1 MDVEVVRIGS
11 RKSQLALIQTDYV
24 LKELTSIYPNKSFEV
39 ISMSTIG
46 DKILDKSLSKIGEKN
61 LFTKE
66 LEIALKNKEVD
77 FVVHSLKDLPT
88 TLPEGMIIGA
98 VCKRENP
105 NDAVVLHEKHKDLT
119 LATLPAGCV
128 IGTSSLRRRAQ
139 LQHFHPHLKFKSV
152 RGNLNTRLNKLD
164 NDQLY
169 DGLILAVAGMNRMGF
184 SHRISQILLDTEC
197 MHAVGQGA
205 LAVECRKDDLKTLQ
219 MISKLTDQDTV
230 LKCIAERSFMKSLG
244 GGCSVPIAVF
254 SELKNCKLKLKGGVF
269 SLDGAKSLISE
280 IDYLLNYNKENKLKD
295 IKEYSS
301 IVSQEISDELLH
313 SAEQLGIALA
323 NKLLQQG
330 ARKILDEA
338 HQQNELSVE

>member
-164 NDQLY
+164 NDRLY

>member
-280 IDYLLNYNKENKLKD
+280 IDYLLNYNTENKLKD

-313 SAEQLGIALA
+313 SAEQLGITLA

>member
-24 LKELTSIYPNKSFEV
+24 LKELTSIYPNISFEV

-205 LAVECRKDDLKTLQ
+205 LAVECQKDDLKTLQ